1 MITLFDRLE
10 ESQAETAKIRSEH
23 NKLQRKTEA
32 IKQVK
37 E

>member
-1 MITLFDRLE
+1 MFDRLE

-23 NKLQRKTEA
+23 NKLLRKTEA
-32 IKQVK
+32 IKQVN